1 MKTIEI
7 LGGGCAKC
15 NQLAA
20 NAETAAKSLKLEYS
34 LVKVTDFKEI
44 ARRGILITP
53 ALALDGKTLSAGKVL
68 TPSQIEELI
77 R

>member
-20 NAETAAKSLKLEYS
+20 NTETAAKSLKLDYA
-34 LVKVTDFKEI
+34 LVKVTDFREI
-44 ARRGILITP
+44 SRRGILTTP
-53 ALALDGKTLSAGKVL
+53 ALAVDGKTLSTGKVL
-68 TPSQIEELI
+68 TPTQIEELI